1 MHEAAL
7 ATKSTI
13 GSLSSKGENRC
24 NLINPPSGLQSP
36 TVLIDFPRPHL
47 AKGRQVAMTPDER
60 ERMAILCE
68 RIAKEQN
75 PQKFT
80 QFVEQ
85 LNALLKAKGRR
96 LEVWRKAKPN

>member
-1 MHEAAL
+1 
-7 ATKSTI
+7 
-13 GSLSSKGENRC
+13 
-24 NLINPPSGLQSP
+24 
-36 TVLIDFPRPHL
+36 
-47 AKGRQVAMTPDER
+47 MTPDER